1 MRGFLAA
8 ISLCLLALCVPAQ
21 ARSLQ
26 HASFA
31 ADEYYAGPGAMPV
44 YRFERKDRKVPLHA
58 TNARRMDRMPV
69 TRHQVAH
76 QEEKSAPRP
85 ISGVVTVQTAAKIPI
100 TVAAAVASKF
110 QDLIADLVEHGYM
123 PKEIGCFARGGHIR
137 HSFHYRGLA
146 CDIDQDARNVTA
158 RFMHS
163 KEAHAL
169 IREHGL
175 DDGCDFGDC
184 GHVSYG
190 EIGGARYYVHHYA
203 SHRRHHYAGA

>member
-1 MRGFLAA
+1 MRALLAA
-8 ISLCLLALCVPAQ
+8 LIVCLVGFASQAQ
-21 ARSLQ
+21 SREIGGPYDMY
-26 HASFA
+26 A
-31 ADEYYAGPGAMPV
+31 ADAPAHVAKHKEHG
-44 YRFERKDRKVPLHA
+44 HA
-58 TNARRMDRMPV
+58 TTARRIDRMPV
-69 TRHQVAH
+69 THHQVAH
-76 QEEKSAPRP
+76 VEPSEAHG
-85 ISGVVTVQTAAKIPI
+85 SGVVTVETAARIPI

-123 PKEIGCFARGGHIR
+123 PKDIGCFARGGHIR

-190 EIGGARYYVHHYA
+190 EIGGGRHYARHYA
-203 SHRRHHYAGA
+203 SHRRRHYAGA